1 VNSYDIIS
9 TFAMM
14 GPPPGQDGQSTGGGM
29 LGMLL
34 PMIIIFGI
42 FYFMLIRPQQ
52 RKEKERQKM
61 IDAVKSGERVMFCG
75 GMIGTVTNV
84 KDGIFLIKV
93 ADGVKVEV
101 ARGAVNR
108 VLEKDEKPE
117 AGESK

>member
-1 VNSYDIIS
+1 MTTYDAVTTI
-9 TFAMM
+9 AMM
-14 GPPPGQDGQSTGGGM
+14 GPAPGQNGQQGGGSM
-29 LGMLL
+29 LGMLA
-34 PMIIIFGI
+34 PMVIIFGI

-61 IDAVKSGERVMFCG
+61 IDEVKSGERVMFCG

-84 KDGIFLIKV
+84 KDGIFVIKV

-108 VLEKDEKPE
+108 VLDKDEKPV
-117 AGESK
+117 AGDSK

>member
-1 VNSYDIIS
+1 MNTYDSMSCI
-9 TFAMM
+9 AMM
-14 GPPPGQDGQSTGGGM
+14 GPPGGAQGQGGGLM
-29 LGMLL
+29 AMMV

-61 IDAVKSGERVMFCG
+61 IDEVKSGERVMFCG

-84 KDGIFLIKV
+84 KDGIFVIKV
-93 ADGVKVEV
+93 AENVKVEV